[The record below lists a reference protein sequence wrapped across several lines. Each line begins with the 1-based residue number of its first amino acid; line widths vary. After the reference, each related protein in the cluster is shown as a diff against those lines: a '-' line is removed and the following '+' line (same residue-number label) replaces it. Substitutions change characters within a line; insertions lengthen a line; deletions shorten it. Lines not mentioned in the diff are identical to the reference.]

1 MYMVSA
7 RTPPGPNLIMTEPL
21 VIGASGLVGGAT
33 YKRLVDVGCN
43 PVGTYRTHKKPRLW
57 PLNLADPRALKH
69 FEYEIDGRLIVMA
82 SAMTHVDRCETQP
95 DEAKVQNVEHTRKV
109 VEWCRE
115 WSRPLLFFS
124 TDYVF
129 DGRDG
134 PYAEDAATHP
144 LSVYGRTKLEAE
156 QLVLTLPRCA
166 VVRITNAFDI
176 GFDDRNFVHRC
187 VTSFR
192 DRKPLIVPSDQFAT
206 PMYATWLAE
215 QCVTLWIRGAILCPD
230 SPKLLHAGCDDLV
243 SRGELARR
251 VARRLGA
258 DAGLI
263 EERPTAALG
272 QAAPRPLRGGLRND
286 RWKRLLGVARLPLDD
301 ALDDCLPRMKEL
313 YAGVP

>member
-1 MYMVSA
+1 MRILLFGCNGQVGWELQRSLATLGEVIALDFDSKSLSADFSRPDTLAATVRSVLPDVVVNAAAHTAVDKAEAEPDLA
-7 RTPPGPNLIMTEPL
+7 RTINAEAPGVLAREAAISNAWL
-21 VIGASGLVGGAT
+21 VH
-33 YKRLVDVGCN
+33 Y
-43 PVGTYRTHKKPRLW
+43 
-57 PLNLADPRALKH
+57 
-69 FEYEIDGRLIVMA
+69 
-82 SAMTHVDRCETQP
+82 
-95 DEAKVQNVEHTRKV
+95 
-109 VEWCRE
+109 
-115 WSRPLLFFS
+115 S

-129 DGRDG
+129 DGSGNR
-134 PYAEDAATHP
+134 PRLEDDPTGP

-156 QLVLTLPRCA
+156 ELVMTLPRCA

-192 DRKPLIVPSDQFAT
+192 DGKPLIVPSDQFAT

-263 EERPTAALG
+263 EERPTAALS

-286 RWKRLLGVARLPLDD
+286 RWKRLLGVGRLPLDD

-313 YAGVP
+313 YAAVP